1 MLGHAVSAHTDATH
15 GMTLAAVS
23 LAYYRHILPFATAKF
38 KRYAINV
45 WGVDPADKTDKQIA
59 EEGLRQMEKWMRSLE
74 LVMDLASLG
83 VKEDMLEALADSVV
97 IKQGG
102 YKILSRADVIE
113 ILKASL

>member
-1 MLGHAVSAHTDATH
+1 
-15 GMTLAAVS
+15 
-23 LAYYRHILPFATAKF
+23 
-38 KRYAINV
+38 
-45 WGVDPADKTDKQIA
+45 
-59 EEGLRQMEKWMRSLE
+59 MEKWMRSLE